1 MHLQVQILF
10 GMAYYKKRGPLS
22 KLFYCK
28 NLLLLKVWIPLV
40 GTYTIYNFLKKK
52 ICTLREWNGE
62 MMLGDQRS
70 FSKQGYLFKTESS
83 S

>member
-22 KLFYCK
+22 KLFYCM
-28 NLLLLKVWIPLV
+28 NLLLLKVGIPLLW
-40 GTYTIYNFLKKK
+40 TYTIYNFLKK
-52 ICTLREWNGE
+52 ICTLGEWNGE